1 MTNTP
6 NAFDYLM
13 KTRSSTTSTS
23 NTDSEDID
31 NPDDRFI
38 INHGQEKET
47 PHYFQQ
53 NLLYNFFIKVS
64 PDTSKCVTCNKIL
77 LTPKSTTTTLKGT
90 LKHIQNNF

>member
-31 NPDDRFI
+31 NPDDRSI
-38 INHGQEKET
+38 INHGQEEGT

-53 NLLYNFFIKVS
+53 NLLYNFLYKLVRIHLSVLLVIKS
-64 PDTSKCVTCNKIL
+64 YKLRNPL
-77 LTPKSTTTTLKGT
+77 LQ
-90 LKHIQNNF
+90 H